1 MTVAYYTGSA
11 PLGVEIH
18 ASVYAFD
25 EPQDTAL
32 NNTVFV
38 SYKIFNRSNSV
49 YSNSYFGAFSD
60 FDLGYGFDDFIGCDV
75 KAGMAYGFNGD
86 ETDGPG
92 TGSYTGVPPA
102 QGCIM
107 LAGPYEDP
115 DNLDNPIIDIAKM
128 QMYYPEQLANYL
140 RSDGTYDTLRLNA
153 DADLYYPDAWNYT
166 DVHYD
171 VSSDINN
178 PGAFI
183 NGLNYGNGI
192 VDDER
197 MGMCKF
203 VYYDNSANNIFGE
216 PSNMYDYFYYL
227 RGRWKDGEGIHFG
240 ILYGLVVG
248 GKAPPAGPR
257 HPSPVCPRHHRQRS
271 SLHLYA
277 LFRSYHGHWQYSRSA
292 VSPHL
297 PQPG

>member
-1 MTVAYYTGSA
+1 M
-11 PLGVEIH
+11 
-18 ASVYAFD
+18 
-25 EPQDTAL
+25 
-32 NNTVFV
+32 
-38 SYKIFNRSNSV
+38 SYKIFNQSNSV

-92 TGSYTGVPPA
+92 MGSYTGVPPA

-240 ILYGLVVG
+240 NNGVSSS
-248 GKAPPAGPR
+248 A
-257 HPSPVCPRHHRQRS
+257 SP
-271 SLHLYA
+271 
-277 LFRSYHGHWQYSRSA
+277 
-292 VSPHL
+292 L
-297 PQPG
+297 PCSFMD